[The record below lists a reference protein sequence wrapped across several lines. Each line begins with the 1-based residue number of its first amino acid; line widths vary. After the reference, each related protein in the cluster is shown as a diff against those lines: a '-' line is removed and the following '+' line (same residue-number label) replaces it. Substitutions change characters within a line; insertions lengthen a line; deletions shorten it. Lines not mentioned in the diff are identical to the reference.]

1 MLGRFGSSLRARW
14 ACRRG
19 EGMSQSP
26 ELLDAGLGEDNLVRL
41 VGGTLA
47 RFLLPGDDVEHGG
60 DNGGHGGAWGFPNR
74 RR

>member
-1 MLGRFGSSLRARW
+1 
-14 ACRRG
+14 
-19 EGMSQSP
+19 MSQSP
-26 ELLDAGLGEDNLVRL
+26 ELLGAGLGEDNLVRL